1 MSVSSV
7 IILSARPSWCVFCE
21 STTMIWL
28 STVAW
33 CESRIMISLSL
44 RVFSSARKSKIVR
57 SCGAGVG
64 S

>member
-1 MSVSSV
+1 
-7 IILSARPSWCVFCE
+7 
-21 STTMIWL
+21 MIWL